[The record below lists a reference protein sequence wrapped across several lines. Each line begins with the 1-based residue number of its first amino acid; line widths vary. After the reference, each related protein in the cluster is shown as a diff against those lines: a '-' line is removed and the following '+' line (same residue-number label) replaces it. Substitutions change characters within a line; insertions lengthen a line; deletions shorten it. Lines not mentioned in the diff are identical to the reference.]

1 MTTTSDKKCETN
13 GFAFVEFV
21 SQSPDQLEMDF
32 IQLGFRKRG
41 RSMNGHLVFF
51 AQGNIVFVIN
61 LSPAGNAA
69 QYRNQHGQGVSGL
82 GLYVNTPD
90 SVWQNCVENGCTPIE
105 DKEYGF
111 NAIECIGGSSLY
123 LVDKSAFET
132 LLEKEVIPTLS
143 PDKGPEMGLME
154 IDHLTHNV
162 HRGNMADWERFYVDL
177 FNFTRIRTFNIKG
190 SKTGLRSVALVSP
203 CGKIRI
209 PINESTDDQSQIEEF
224 IGLNHGEGVQHIAF
238 STHDIYQSVDKLKTA
253 GIPFQDTPDTYYEL
267 LGTRVPNHGE
277 NTQELHRLGIL
288 LDSDKQARPGKLLQI
303 FTKETVG
310 PLFFEIIQRKGN
322 HGFGEGNFQALFE
335 SIELDQIKR
344 GVI

>member
-111 NAIECIGGSSLY
+111 NAIECI
-123 LVDKSAFET
+123 D
-132 LLEKEVIPTLS
+132 
-143 PDKGPEMGLME
+143 PERE
-154 IDHLTHNV
+154 YQ
-162 HRGNMADWERFYVDL
+162 RF
-177 FNFTRIRTFNIKG
+177 
-190 SKTGLRSVALVSP
+190 SVYPHFDRYRV
-203 CGKIRI
+203 
-209 PINESTDDQSQIEEF
+209 
-224 IGLNHGEGVQHIAF
+224 
-238 STHDIYQSVDKLKTA
+238 LKTQCA
-253 GIPFQDTPDTYYEL
+253 AHLRRD
-267 LGTRVPNHGE
+267 
-277 NTQELHRLGIL
+277 
-288 LDSDKQARPGKLLQI
+288 
-303 FTKETVG
+303 
-310 PLFFEIIQRKGN
+310 
-322 HGFGEGNFQALFE
+322 
-335 SIELDQIKR
+335 
-344 GVI
+344 